1 MINPTIMRTP
11 FAVHPGKP
19 REFYIPDFTNWKD
32 HEAFEAKFSNLLR
45 DLRVKGRLKELASRT
60 GVEPVSPP

>member
-19 REFYIPDFTNWKD
+19 REYYIPDLTNWKD
-32 HEAFEAKFSNLLR
+32 HEAFEAEFSNLLR
-45 DLRVKGRLKELASRT
+45 DLRVKEG
-60 GVEPVSPP
+60 